1 MVYVGDILV
10 VRSCLYLG
18 YKDVIQ
24 GREVDGV
31 TRGCEVVPGMAEWCK
46 LS

>member
-18 YKDVIQ
+18 YKEVIQ
-24 GREVDGV
+24 GREVDGDTSGREAV
-31 TRGCEVVPGMAEWCK
+31 Q
-46 LS
+46 